1 MARIPD
7 AVQTLLAS
15 FSEDFAPSVWQRF
28 LSLLTAAVM
37 VRGRRTVW
45 TDSTRCITYMLGN
58 SNSRMIFDFLGIKE
72 QHHYLSHFFRNR
84 FVEYTTRNR
93 KSPIDN

>member
-15 FSEDFAPSVWQRF
+15 FSEDFAPSVWQQF
-28 LSLLTAAVM
+28 LSLLTVVVI

-45 TDSTRCITYMLGN
+45 RLIWWSPDRSNAANHPVVQVIYNDMEAFCQWLSTMLP
-58 SNSRMIFDFLGIKE
+58 SI
-72 QHHYLSHFFRNR
+72 
-84 FVEYTTRNR
+84 
-93 KSPIDN
+93 